1 MINQGRYRNLFVSAI
16 LGMLLAAYSS
26 PLDARPRKRPAAA
39 QSVPVAHGKYRGAR
53 KSISVVPSRQAIWAV
68 PALEELADAVL
79 ASSPYF
85 NVVQTLPGNTAVN
98 AETLAGNAHF
108 TKAQFACQVIVTDVQ
123 RTGGAGASFN
133 LGEISG
139 LKAYNIRIGTNRYVW
154 FTSVRVLVYDAR
166 TGSLLSDRVGEATVA
181 DRGVYVD
188 VGFDKFAGN
197 KLSGWG
203 IGFDRMRRT
212 SLGQAVQ
219 QAIGT
224 TLNQLTVDLADY
236 PLEVRVAAL
245 DEGSVYLNV
254 GRKSGLVSG
263 DRFEVIRDKKI
274 ITDPVTGEVL
284 ERVTARIAE
293 LEIVQVR
300 ENVATAKR
308 VDENPVAELVRGDVA
323 RQVMAG
329 SEPK

>member
-1 MINQGRYRNLFVSAI
+1 MISQGRNRNLLVSAM

-39 QSVPVAHGKYRGAR
+39 QSVPGADGKYRGVR
-53 KSISVVPSRQAIWAV
+53 KSISVMPSRQTIWAV

-85 NVVQTLPGNTAVN
+85 NVVRIPSGDTAVN

-108 TKAQFACQVIVTDVQ
+108 TKAQFACQVIVADVQ

-139 LKAYNIRIGTNRYVW
+139 LKAYNIRVGTNRYVW
-154 FTSVRVLVYDAR
+154 STSVRVLVYDAR
-166 TGSLLSDRVGEATVA
+166 TGSLLSDRAGKATVA

-188 VGFDKFAGN
+188 LGFDKFAGN

-236 PLEVRVAAL
+236 PLEARVAAL
-245 DEGSVYLNV
+245 GEGGVYLNV

-263 DRFEVIRDKKI
+263 DRFEVIRDKEI
-274 ITDPVTGEVL
+274 VTDPVTGEVL

-300 ENVATAKR
+300 EKVATAKR

-323 RQVMAG
+323 RRVMAG